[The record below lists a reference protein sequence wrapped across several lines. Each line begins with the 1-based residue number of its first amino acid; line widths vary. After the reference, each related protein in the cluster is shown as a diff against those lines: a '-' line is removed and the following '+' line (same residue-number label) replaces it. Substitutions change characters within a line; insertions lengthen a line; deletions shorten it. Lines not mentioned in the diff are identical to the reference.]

1 MTVRLV
7 GAREI
12 RTMLAPIAR
21 RRFYKLAKR
30 RGFPA
35 AAATLAQG
43 RLWRAEEVESWIA
56 LNRRPSPSPTSP
68 R

>member
-1 MTVRLV
+1 
-7 GAREI
+7 
-12 RTMLAPIAR
+12 MLAPIAR